1 MATKEPPPA
10 STDYEDAFVHD
21 DMIASAEAA
30 TRGST
35 NLFDLRTVIGGLFT
49 LYGVLLVILGIFDSQ
64 AEIDKAAGVHINLWT
79 GIGMLVIGVSFL
91 LWMWLR
97 PLHTEEIAEAM
108 EASHEE
114 EQGGAV

>member
-1 MATKEPPPA
+1 MATKEPPPTT
-10 STDYEDAFVHD
+10 TDYEDAFVHD
-21 DMIASAEAA
+21 DMIASAESAA
-30 TRGST
+30 RGST

-79 GIGMLVIGVSFL
+79 GLGMLAIGVAFL

-97 PLHTEEIAEAM
+97 PLHTEDIAEAM
-108 EASHEE
+108 EAAQEE
-114 EQGGAV
+114 DQERAA